1 MGAFYESPNDE
12 LQKMREAIIEL
23 ANEVDRLNDELTKRD
38 QLYKHQIE
46 SLYDFVN
53 GRLGLMG
60 REERIHYE

>member
-1 MGAFYESPNDE
+1 MD
-12 LQKMREAIIEL
+12 IEQRIRNIEIVIN
-23 ANEVDRLNDELTKRD
+23 AVAKEVDRLNDELIKRD
-38 QLYKHQIE
+38 QIYKHQIE

>member
-1 MGAFYESPNDE
+1 MNCE
-12 LQKMREAIIEL
+12 QRIKQIEIVINAL
-23 ANEVDRLNDELTKRD
+23 AKEIDRLNDELIKRD